1 MSTLM
6 SILSKKPRH
15 EVISVRLNE
24 DRLKLLERYQKL
36 LTDQLGRPVSL
47 AEAAFLVIEERVVGM
62 DREASRHEML
72 RTPTESL
79 YRIRKKWESQHN
91 LSSSEWDVVAEYMLI
106 GTEEES
112 QEPPLLRPAVPSRE
126 SYLAL
131 LDAFEAVYQNRK
143 EHASKHTWDYFGG
156 LDGYSTKV
164 KLSDNDAE
172 QRHQAV
178 LKQIAHRK
186 ELLRPEEKWERPGNI
201 GRCLLTAIRDEGVE
215 STRLDQI
222 LAPYWSTLW
231 GLAARG
237 HWIRHDRQPVRKA
250 GANEDDFRRRISL
263 PGAIKGGDLKVS
275 FVPSGGTEFA
285 TQIDFGAAR
294 RFSYLITRYPE
305 LAEFRAMLE
314 GLPPK
319 RPWNGRHFFAEVSK
333 EKGPTKCTLWLKQ
346 NEVGIDFS
354 ENEWNALRDIFR
366 QAWESPDL
374 QRWLQELRQEYGEQ
388 G

>member
-1 MSTLM
+1 M

-72 RTPTESL
+72 KTPTESL
-79 YRIRKKWESQHN
+79 YYIQKTWESQHG
-91 LSSSEWDVVAEYMLI
+91 LTSPQWDVLAEYVLI

-112 QEPPLLRPAVPSRE
+112 QEPPLLRPAIPSRE

-143 EHASKHTWDYFGG
+143 EHASKHAWDYFGG

-263 PGAIKGGDLKVS
+263 PSAIKAGDLKVS
-275 FVPSGGTEFA
+275 FSSSGGTEFA
-285 TQIDFGAAR
+285 TYIDFGTTR

-319 RPWNGRHFFAEVSK
+319 RPWNGKHFFAEVSK

-354 ENEWNALRDIFR
+354 ESEWNALRDLFR
-366 QAWESPDL
+366 QASESPDL